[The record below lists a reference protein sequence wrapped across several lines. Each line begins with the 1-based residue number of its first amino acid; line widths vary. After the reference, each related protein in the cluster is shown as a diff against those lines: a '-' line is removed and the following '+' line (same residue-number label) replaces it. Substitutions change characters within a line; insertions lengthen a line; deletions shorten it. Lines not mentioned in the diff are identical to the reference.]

1 MYTGNGCCM
10 CVCTGTML
18 LPLFCV
24 HALNKGGRLQRRSG
38 LVRHHHRCCWISAR
52 PRRIGSKYVVSNAQH
67 THTHTPTRPR
77 TRAAWLVSLTRGA
90 GVLVNVR
97 NTPTHVQDRGN
108 RPDLSMLPGRRK
120 EINETV
126 ANLQRHTAVV
136 LAGKSTNDIPTHAPI
151 AAASALGKAA
161 RSVCLLVYI
170 YVCMHT
176 CVYMRTL
183 WSDQRVGRRGSVLA
197 EAVRMEDLETSAA
210 VAPDPLALIDPVR
223 YLATAGGLVP
233 SAAAA
238 AATTAAAP
246 PSAQKRALE
255 AAAAD
260 ALGHWQFAPVRGGRA
275 HKTASA

>member
-1 MYTGNGCCM
+1 VRVYVHGQLLLH
-10 CVCTGTML
+10 VCLYGYML

-52 PRRIGSKYVVSNAQH
+52 PRRTGSKYVVSNAQHTH

-161 RSVCLLVYI
+161 RSVCVYAHM
-170 YVCMHT
+170 YVYAH
-176 CVYMRTL
+176 
-183 WSDQRVGRRGSVLA
+183 
-197 EAVRMEDLETSAA
+197 AV
-210 VAPDPLALIDPVR
+210 V
-223 YLATAGGLVP
+223 
-233 SAAAA
+233 
-238 AATTAAAP
+238 
-246 PSAQKRALE
+246 
-255 AAAAD
+255 
-260 ALGHWQFAPVRGGRA
+260 
-275 HKTASA
+275 